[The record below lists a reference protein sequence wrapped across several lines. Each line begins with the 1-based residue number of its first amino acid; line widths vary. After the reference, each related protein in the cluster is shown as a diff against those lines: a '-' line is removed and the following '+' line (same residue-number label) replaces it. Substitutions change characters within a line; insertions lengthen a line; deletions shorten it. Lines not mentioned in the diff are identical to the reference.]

1 MGEQDEMDEQDDR
14 SERGEMIEQRN
25 TCMNIGGRFANC

>member
-14 SERGEMIEQRN
+14 SERGEIIEQDN
-25 TCMNIGGRFANC
+25 TCMKIGGHSANC